1 MEVAFHSGLARAY
14 TQSPTSSSSSS
25 STPTTRSR
33 MTSTGAPPAL
43 MSHQSYQS
51 QYSAY
56 SHSSARDTQSTQA
69 TSSST
74 LFSHPP
80 PFPSS
85 SSSTPVNG
93 GPVEASNNV
102 LNKRADKD
110 TSLFQRCLNLQMR
123 LRLIPGFEQWMREE
137 EDKADDDA
145 DPVTLLWRTFR
156 RGYPL
161 LDIYNALGPKVPL
174 SIDESKI
181 AEKNRPKTAAY
192 KFIQACVGELKFPS
206 EECFILSDLYG
217 DDTTGFVKVTN
228 VVNRVLDILVQMGII
243 NTETPV
249 SDDASGI
256 SNGKRTQRE
265 HIIDELV
272 KTERT
277 YVQHLELLQAFKKLV
292 EEKGVITGDS
302 VHDIFLNLNALLD
315 FQRRFL
321 IRVEQT
327 NAQPPSEQNWGQLFV
342 LYKDAFHV
350 YEPYIANQKKCEEV
364 AMREFDKLKET
375 GGSAEMQQM
384 VESPTHLTS
393 FLLKPFQR
401 LAKYPLLLKELRD
414 KGDLDQQRRDDI
426 SSGIEAATSVL
437 ERTNA
442 AIDREE
448 RMEAVEEL
456 KMLVDDWKGHRI
468 EGFGDL
474 LLHGQFTVLKGDAPN
489 AKSEEREYKIYLFEM
504 ILLCC
509 KDINPNKQKNRMKA
523 LAKNGKPKLQLKGR
537 IFMQNVTETISLQKP
552 GSYTC
557 QIFWKGDPGIENFII
572 KFNSEETMKKW
583 ATQVDTQRRIW
594 KDHARSSS
602 STTQS
607 KPSDTQ
613 FIALQG
619 EVLENPYRE
628 DDDDGDDED
637 IDTVIPGYP
646 GPHDHYHRQNS
657 SGGPPRSRSTTG
669 ESGPPGNE
677 LDPGLPP
684 PRFPVGYPPQAP
696 LTLRTQQIAA
706 SAGNQDSYFSPTA
719 ESPASAH
726 SIARTS
732 SSSAGTFPFPRQ
744 APPTGWQD
752 ENNRYTAPPP
762 GRGHMSRDGPSRGM
776 QRPSLPANAGL
787 SMMQGRS
794 RAASSPDIHNSAG
807 RRAPPSGPTPP
818 VPDVPP
824 FPIHFAYDRAI
835 PHRSQSNSP
844 GNLPTRAATQS
855 PAVQRERLAVQQRT
869 AAELANTDYH
879 GGPAR
884 RDPSHSA
891 MSRNG
896 TPLSSFE
903 RTLTPSSMD
912 SRTTSPP
919 LPTQL
924 KVKVHCPS
932 AGSTM
937 TLVVPTTIS
946 FQSLKDRID
955 AKLQRSTSVSLSA
968 GQVKLKY
975 LDEDDFVS
983 IQSDEDV
990 QTAFETWKEQQ
1001 RDLGAGGQQ
1010 LGEIELFC
1018 QR

>member
-1 MEVAFHSGLARAY
+1 
-14 TQSPTSSSSSS
+14 
-25 STPTTRSR
+25 
-33 MTSTGAPPAL
+33 
-43 MSHQSYQS
+43 MSHQSFQS
-51 QYSAY
+51 QHSSYSY
-56 SHSSARDTQSTQA
+56 SGSARDTLSTQA
-69 TSSST
+69 TNNTSTTTLFGPPSTVSLASTST
-74 LFSHPP
+74 L
-80 PFPSS
+80 
-85 SSSTPVNG
+85 VNG

-102 LNKRADKD
+102 LNKRGGAD
-110 TSLFQRCLNLQMR
+110 TSLFQQSLGLQMR
-123 LRLIPGFEQWMREE
+123 LRLIPGFGHWMQEEQE
-137 EDKADDDA
+137 KADDDD
-145 DPVTLLWRTFR
+145 DPVTLMWRTFR

-161 LDIYNALGPKVPL
+161 MDLYNALGPKTPL
-174 SIDESKI
+174 VVDESKI
-181 AEKNRPKTAAY
+181 SEGKRAKTAAY
-192 KFIQACVGELKFPS
+192 KFIQACVNELKFPS
-206 EECFILSDLYG
+206 EECFILGDLYG
-217 DDTTGFVKVTN
+217 DDTTGFVKVIN

-243 NTETPV
+243 ITEAEV
-249 SDDASGI
+249 SDNASI
-256 SNGKRTQRE
+256 NSTVKRTQRE

-277 YVQHLELLQAFKKLV
+277 YVQHLELLQSFKKLV
-292 EEKGVITGDS
+292 EEKGVVTGDS

-327 NAQPPSEQNWGQLFV
+327 NAQHASEQNWGQLFV
-342 LYKDAFHV
+342 LYKDAFKV
-350 YEPYIANQKKCEEV
+350 YEPYIANQKRCEEI
-364 AMREFDKLKET
+364 AMREFDKLRET

-414 KGDLDQQRRDDI
+414 KGDLDQQRKDDI
-426 SSGIEAATSVL
+426 SSGIEAASAVL

-448 RMEAVEEL
+448 RIEAVEEL
-456 KMLVDDWKGHRI
+456 KTLVEDWKGHRI

-474 LLHGQFTVLKGDAPN
+474 LLYGQFTVLKGESVN
-489 AKSEEREYKIYLFEM
+489 AKNEEREYKIYLFEM

-509 KDINPNKQKNRMKA
+509 KEINPQKAKNRMKP

-572 KFNSEETMKKW
+572 RFNSEDTMKKW
-583 ATQVDTQRRIW
+583 ATQVDMQRRAW
-594 KDHARSSS
+594 KDHTRSNS
-602 STTQS
+602 STSHS

-613 FIALQG
+613 FNYMR
-619 EVLENPYRE
+619 EVQLENPYRE

-637 IDTVIPGYP
+637 IDTVIPSYP
-646 GPHDHYHRQNS
+646 GQEIYQRQNS
-657 SGGPPRSRSTTG
+657 TSGPPRSRSTTG
-669 ESGPPGNE
+669 ESGPPVDE
-677 LDPGLPP
+677 ADSRVPP
-684 PRFPVGYPPQAP
+684 SRFPVGYPSQAP
-696 LTLRTQQIAA
+696 LTLRTQQLAA
-706 SAGNQDSYFSPTA
+706 SAVNPESYFSPTA
-719 ESPASAH
+719 ESPMSTH
-726 SIARTS
+726 SNARTS

-744 APPTGWQD
+744 APPAGYHD
-752 ENNRYTAPPP
+752 ENNRYTAPP
-762 GRGHMSRDGPSRGM
+762 GSRSHTSRDVSGGYANSRG
-776 QRPSLPANAGL
+776 RPSLPPNTGS
-787 SMMQGRS
+787 SMMGRM
-794 RAASSPDIHNSAG
+794 RAASSPDIHNTNG
-807 RRAPPSGPTPP
+807 VRRGPSAPPSQP
-818 VPDVPP
+818 VPDLPP
-824 FPIHFAYDRAI
+824 FPTHYAYQPAI
-835 PHRSQSNSP
+835 VPRSQTNSP
-844 GNLPTRAATQS
+844 NVLPPRAATQS
-855 PAVQRERLAVQQRT
+855 PAIQRDRLVQQRT
-869 AAELANTDYH
+869 AAELANADYH

-884 RDPSHSA
+884 RDPSHLLP
-891 MSRNG
+891 RNL
-896 TPLSSFE
+896 TPHNITPPTVTPTSSFE
-903 RTLTPSSMD
+903 RTHTPMSVD
-912 SRTTSPP
+912 SRAMSPVLGEYNGG

-955 AKLQRSTSVSLSA
+955 AKLQRSTSVSLST

-975 LDEDDFVS
+975 LDDDDYVS

-1001 RDLGAGGQQ
+1001 RDINPGG